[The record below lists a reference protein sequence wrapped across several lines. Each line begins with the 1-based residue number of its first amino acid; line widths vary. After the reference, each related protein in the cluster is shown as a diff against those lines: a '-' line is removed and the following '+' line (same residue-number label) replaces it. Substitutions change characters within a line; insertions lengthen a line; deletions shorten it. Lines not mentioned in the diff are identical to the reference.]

1 MSKKG
6 YKVLWVVVC
15 ACLVAVLAY
24 GLFLSRNKAELI
36 ILYDIRTAN
45 AIVPVIVVIAA
56 VLLILANLLF
66 AAGYRKW
73 YRVKP
78 PTPAPQ
84 AQQPGTQANV
94 DVSSERYIRSQLMYF
109 LGIRPRLREQ
119 LQACLEQIDG
129 INKMVS
135 SLSNVRMRRDAA
147 FLEIAEESLE
157 KAKDSILDN
166 MKAVINV
173 AEIWNPK
180 EAGEPAWSDIY
191 KDRLKLIAAAIN
203 LNDDYLKQSAIL
215 LTKATDLA
223 NKKALTDEGKN
234 DLEATITVIDQLGT
248 MGGVMGAK
256 K

>member
-1 MSKKG
+1 MGKKG
-6 YKVLWVVVC
+6 YTVFWVIVD
-15 ACLVAVLAY
+15 ACLLAVLAY
-24 GLFLSRNKAELI
+24 GLYLSRNKAELI
-36 ILYDIRTAN
+36 VMYDIRSAN
-45 AIVPVIVVIAA
+45 FMVPAVIILAV
-56 VLLILANLLF
+56 VLLVLVNVLF
-66 AAGYRKW
+66 ARGYGKR
-73 YRVKP
+73 YYVKP
-78 PTPAPQ
+78 APKP
-84 AQQPGTQANV
+84 QPEPPPVKV
-94 DVSSERYIRSQLMYF
+94 DVNSEKYIRSQLMYF

-135 SLSNVRMRRDAA
+135 SLGNVRMRRDAA
-147 FLEIAEESLE
+147 FLEVAAESLD
-157 KAKDSILDN
+157 KAKVSILDN

-248 MGGVMGAK
+248 MGGIVVK
-256 K
+256 KP